1 LQLAGY
7 QAQIFEWINDEETS
21 KNLMLTASKR
31 RRPLSAKKVI
41 ELRRQ
46 LGEMIDMFGVK
57 SQHLLTLLKKDT
69 SQKLNETAED
79 INKDIEGDL
88 DVNRRKL

>member
-1 LQLAGY
+1 
-7 QAQIFEWINDEETS
+7 
-21 KNLMLTASKR
+21 MLTASKR

-46 LGEMIDMFGVK
+46 LGEMIGMFGVK